1 MRHEPRQREPSVWR
15 DPFEVGRPWSDVA
28 SLFNDF
34 FSSRDWPGLRADSAP
49 YPRIESYLEDGLLH
63 IKADLPGV
71 DPKDVAIDLDGNR
84 LTLKGERKAER
95 EDKNA
100 NGYFH
105 RELSYGAFSRSFV
118 LPKGVDAGKIAATA
132 KNGTL
137 EVTVPIPEAAAPKRV
152 TVQVKANDDH
162 MAQAV

>member
-1 MRHEPRQREPSVWR
+1 MRHEPRQRELNVWR
-15 DPFEVGRPWSDVA
+15 DPFEMGRPWSDVA

-34 FSSRDWPGLRADSAP
+34 FSSRDWPGPRADSPP

-71 DPKDVAIDLDGNR
+71 DPEDVQIDLDGNR
-84 LTLKGERKAER
+84 LTLKGERKAGR
-95 EDKNA
+95 EDKNT

-118 LPKGVDAGKIAATA
+118 LPKGIDADKIAATA

-152 TVQVKANDDH
+152 TVQVKADPDLK
-162 MAQAV
+162 QAA

>member
-1 MRHEPRQREPSVWR
+1 MRHEPRQRELSVWR
-15 DPFEVGRPWSDVA
+15 DPFEMGRPWSDVA

-34 FSSRDWPGLRADSAP
+34 FSSRDWPGPRAAAP
-49 YPRIESYLEDGLLH
+49 SYPRIESYLEDGILH

-71 DPKDVAIDLDGNR
+71 GPKDVQIDLDGNR

-95 EDKNA
+95 GDKNA

-105 RELSYGAFSRSFV
+105 REVSYGAFSRSFV
-118 LPKGVDAGKIAATA
+118 LPKGIDADKIAATA

-152 TVQVKANDDH
+152 SVQVKADDH
-162 MAQAV
+162 MAQAA